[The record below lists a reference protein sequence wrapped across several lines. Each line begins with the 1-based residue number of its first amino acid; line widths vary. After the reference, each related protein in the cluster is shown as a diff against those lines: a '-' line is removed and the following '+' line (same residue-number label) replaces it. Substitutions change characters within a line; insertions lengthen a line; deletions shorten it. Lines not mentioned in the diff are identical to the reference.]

1 MDYDYNPQLGY
12 KRTLFTEEYDFLIGV
27 HGCQLQ
33 EDGLK
38 IIAATHRG
46 RKAVVKVSFL
56 TDTVFR
62 LQMFPEGSN
71 LTARNPVFALD
82 SPKMRTGNEG
92 EGPEREREDSGVCGK
107 VPGNCGEGSE
117 CSGKDREC
125 VEHPVL
131 MEQNE
136 WIEYGTDALQLR
148 FRRDY
153 WELSIYSGGKLL
165 TKEQIFDTNVD
176 NRWKTLP
183 IGFRCDDQGR
193 WTSVWENM
201 YLYSDEAFWGFGERF
216 TDFNKRGQHLT
227 CWQKDALSTNTED
240 SYKGHPFFM
249 SSRGYAVLMNT
260 FTRCTFDMGSV
271 SSVGYQMTAEDGYL
285 DYIFLAEPSGDY
297 KKLLQQYISLTGA
310 IPMIPK
316 WAFGFWQSRCTY
328 QSREEIEAVVNHAL
342 QEELPIDVIHIDFW
356 QKEGYLGCW
365 EWDTQRF
372 PDPEG
377 MIRWLN
383 DRHVHLS
390 IWNYPYVT
398 EDSAMFAELAARE
411 FFVKDREGNP
421 AMFYAMAD
429 AEYKAACFDFTNP
442 EVVKW
447 YKEKVSAVLK
457 MGVSVIK
464 TDFSEAVPEDA
475 VYYDSSTGVEGHN
488 RLTYLYAQTVY
499 DTMQQ
504 CRENCTAGEAAT
516 EEKRSGKQQRADFP
530 LLWGRSGYAGS
541 HRIPAAWAG
550 DSSSALNN
558 HSAILRGGLSI
569 ALSGVSFWG
578 FDLGG
583 FYNTAPNGNECP
595 PTEEEYLR
603 SVEMGM
609 LMPLA
614 RAHGKTPRE
623 PWNISERAL
632 QIVRD
637 YDRMRHRMVP
647 YLYSAAC
654 ESHLEGVPMLRPLLL
669 EYPKDFI
676 ARVQELSYML
686 GRSLL
691 VAPPFDREE
700 YGVYLPEGKWL
711 NLLSGEILTGQ
722 QFVTAAPTLEQ
733 IPVFQ
738 RADSIL
744 PLVQQ
749 KDVSYVP
756 EGSFRDMEVQLF
768 YVGKGRTC
776 GISEGIGEEARL
788 ANEYTVCQ
796 VCTETGYPVEG
807 ADQINDLSMT
817 AVFYDQTED
826 GQIRSY
832 YFRAYEDAEHCLWLE
847 TDMDA
852 AKVTVRSEKV
862 FEGIYL
868 NGVKTAF
875 VRK

>member
-12 KRTLFTEEYDFLIGV
+12 KRTLFTEEYDFLVGI
-27 HGCQLQ
+27 HGYELQ
-33 EDGLK
+33 EDGLR
-38 IIAATHRG
+38 ITAATHRG
-46 RKAVVKVSFL
+46 KKAIVKAVFL
-56 TDTVFR
+56 SDTVFR
-62 LQMFPEGSN
+62 LQMFPEGSDEK
-71 LTARNPVFALD
+71 ARNPVFSPEPWVQNTSNIGTAEKNGTGCSDILRDGGLGEDGTAL
-82 SPKMRTGNEG
+82 GNVSADG
-92 EGPEREREDSGVCGK
+92 RKRCQS
-107 VPGNCGEGSE
+107 
-117 CSGKDREC
+117 
-125 VEHPVL
+125 PVL
-131 MEQNE
+131 TEQAE

-148 FRRDY
+148 FRKEY
-153 WELSIYSGGKLL
+153 WELSIYAGGKLL
-165 TKEQIFDTNVD
+165 TKEQVFDTNVD

-183 IGFRCDDQGR
+183 IGFRCDDQGN
-193 WTSVWENM
+193 WVSTWENM
-201 YLYSDEAFWGFGERF
+201 YLYSDEAFWGFGEKF
-216 TDFNKRGQHLT
+216 TEFNKRGQHLT

-240 SYKGHPFFM
+240 SYKSHPFFI

-260 FTRCTFDMGSV
+260 FTRCTFDMGSA
-271 SSVGYQMTAEDGYL
+271 SQVGYQMTSEDGYL
-285 DYIFLAEPSGDY
+285 DYIFLAEPDRDY
-297 KKLLQQYISLTGA
+297 KKLLQQYIALTGA
-310 IPMIPK
+310 VPMIPK

-328 QSREEIEAVVNHAL
+328 QSREEIETVVNRAL
-342 QEELPIDVIHIDFW
+342 EEEVPIDVIHIDFW
-356 QKEGYLGCW
+356 QKDGYLGCW
-365 EWDTQRF
+365 EWDTERF

-398 EDSAMFAELAARE
+398 EDSVMFAELAE
-411 FFVKDREGNP
+411 KGFFIKNREGNP

-475 VYYDSSTGVEGHN
+475 VYYDGSTGVEGHN

-499 DTMQQ
+499 DTMQE
-504 CRENCTAGEAAT
+504 CRQNCSAGEAAA
-516 EEKRSGKQQRADFP
+516 KAADFGKEIAGLENSEETAGQKKMDLP

-603 SVEMGM
+603 SVELGM
-609 LMPLA
+609 FMPLT

-623 PWNISERAL
+623 PWNISEKAL
-632 QIVRD
+632 KIVKD

-669 EYPKDFI
+669 EYPKDSV
-676 ARVQELSYML
+676 ARMQELSYML
-686 GRSLL
+686 GGSLL

-700 YGVYLPEGKWL
+700 YEIYLPEGKWL
-711 NLLSGEILTGQ
+711 NLLSGEILEGR
-722 QFVTAAPTLEQ
+722 QFVTAAPALEQ

-744 PLVQQ
+744 PLLQEQ
-749 KDVSYVP
+749 DTAYVP
-756 EGSFRDMEVQLF
+756 EGSFKDMKVQLF
-768 YVGKGRTC
+768 YVGSSETKGADKTC
-776 GISEGIGEEARL
+776 AEEAGKAAEGSGSRKKS
-788 ANEYTVCQ
+788 VM
-796 VCTETGYPVEG
+796 ET
-807 ADQINDLSMT
+807 I
-817 AVFYDQTED
+817 FYDQDDSGEV
-826 GQIRSY
+826 RSY
-832 YFRAYEDAEHCLWLE
+832 SFRACEDAEGCLWVE
-847 TDMDA
+847 TDMDVA
-852 AKVTVRSEKV
+852 EIAVRSEKI
-862 FEGIYL
+862 FERIYL
-868 NGVKTAF
+868 NGKAVG
-875 VRK
+875 

>member
-46 RKAVVKVSFL
+46 RKAVVQVSFL

-71 LTARNPVFALD
+71 LTARNPVFT
-82 SPKMRTGNEG
+82 PEPCRTGVLNEQ
-92 EGPEREREDSGVCGK
+92 E
-107 VPGNCGEGSE
+107 
-117 CSGKDREC
+117 
-125 VEHPVL
+125 
-131 MEQNE
+131 E

-183 IGFRCDDQGR
+183 IGFRCDDQGS

-328 QSREEIEAVVNHAL
+328 QSREEIEAVVNRAL
-342 QEELPIDVIHIDFW
+342 QENLPIDVIHIDFW

-411 FFVKDREGNP
+411 FFVKDREGSP

-447 YKEKVSAVLK
+447 YKEKVSAVRK

-475 VYYDSSTGVEGHN
+475 VFYDGSTGVEGHN

-499 DTMQQ
+499 DAM
-504 CRENCTAGEAAT
+504 
-516 EEKRSGKQQRADFP
+516 P

-669 EYPKDFI
+669 EYPKDSI
-676 ARVQELSYML
+676 ARVQELSYMF
-686 GRSLL
+686 GGSLL

-700 YGVYLPEGKWL
+700 YEVYLPEGKWL

-796 VCTETGYPVEG
+796 ISTETGYPVEG

-826 GQIRSY
+826 GQIRGY

-868 NGVKTAF
+868 NGVQTAF

>member
-12 KRTLFTEEYDFLIGV
+12 KRTLFTEEYDFLVGIQ
-27 HGCQLQ
+27 GCELQ
-33 EDGLK
+33 EDCLK
-38 IIAATHRG
+38 ITAATHRG
-46 RKAVVKVSFL
+46 KKAIVKAIFL
-56 TDTVFR
+56 SDTVFR
-62 LQMFPEGSN
+62 LQMFPEGSDEN
-71 LTARNPVFALD
+71 ARNPVF
-82 SPKMRTGNEG
+82 SPESWAQNARATQKDCAEETTGDAGANG
-92 EGPEREREDSGVCGK
+92 
-107 VPGNCGEGSE
+107 
-117 CSGKDREC
+117 
-125 VEHPVL
+125 PVL
-131 MEQNE
+131 TEHLE

-148 FRRDY
+148 FRKDY
-153 WELSIYSGGKLL
+153 WELSIYTGGRLL
-165 TKEQIFDTNVD
+165 TKEQVFDTNVD

-183 IGFRCDDQGR
+183 IGFRCDAEGN
-193 WTSVWENM
+193 WISVQENM
-201 YLYSDEAFWGFGERF
+201 YLYSDEAFWGFGEKF

-240 SYKGHPFFM
+240 SYKSHPFFI

-260 FTRCTFDMGSV
+260 FTRCTFDMGSA
-271 SSVGYQMTAEDGYL
+271 SQVGYQMTAEDGYL
-285 DYIFLAEPSGDY
+285 DYIFLAEPTGDY
-297 KKLLQQYISLTGA
+297 KKLLQQYITLTGA
-310 IPMIPK
+310 VPMIPK

-328 QSREEIEAVVNHAL
+328 QSREEIETVVNRAL
-342 QEELPIDVIHIDFW
+342 EEQVPIDVIHIDFW

-365 EWDTQRF
+365 EWDTERF

-398 EDSAMFAELAARE
+398 EDSVMFAELAAKG
-411 FFVKDREGNP
+411 FFIKNREGNP

-475 VYYDSSTGVEGHN
+475 VYYDGSTGIEGHN

-499 DTMQQ
+499 DTMQE
-504 CRENCTAGEAAT
+504 CNNT
-516 EEKRSGKQQRADFP
+516 P

-603 SVEMGM
+603 SVELGM
-609 LMPLA
+609 FMPLT

-623 PWNISERAL
+623 PWNISEKAL

-637 YDRMRHRMVP
+637 YDRMRHRMVS

-669 EYPKDFI
+669 EYPKDSV
-676 ARVQELSYML
+676 ARMQELSYML
-686 GRSLL
+686 GGNLL

-700 YGVYLPEGKWL
+700 YEVYLPEGKWL
-711 NLLSGEILTGQ
+711 NLQSGEILEGR
-722 QFVTAAPTLEQ
+722 QFITVAPTLEQ

-744 PLVQQ
+744 PLLQEQ
-749 KDVSYVP
+749 DTAYVP
-756 EGSFRDMEVQLF
+756 EGSFKDMKVQLF
-768 YVGKGRTC
+768 YVGSSETNDADKTC
-776 GISEGIGEEARL
+776 AAEAEIAAEESGNRKRSAMK
-788 ANEYTVCQ
+788 T
-796 VCTETGYPVEG
+796 
-807 ADQINDLSMT
+807 
-817 AVFYDQTED
+817 VFYDQDEA
-826 GQIRSY
+826 GEVRSY
-832 YFRAYEDAEHCLWLE
+832 SFRAYEDAEGCLWVE
-847 TDMDA
+847 TDMDVA
-852 AKVTVRSEKV
+852 EITVRSGKNFEK
-862 FEGIYL
+862 IYL
-868 NGVKTAF
+868 NGKAVD
-875 VRK
+875 